1 MTSKWIAAIAALAAA
16 VALAADVAPDELVR
30 KTVDEVLA
38 VIKTDKDLQAGNQ
51 KKILDLVDA
60 KVLPNFDF
68 SRMTQLAM
76 GRNWREASDAQKEA
90 LTREFRTLLV
100 RTYSSSLSQYR
111 NQTIE
116 VKATRLAPADT
127 ETVVKTIILQ
137 SGGPGV
143 PLDYSMAREPGGW
156 KVYDVVIDGVSLVT
170 TYRGSFSDQIRQGG
184 IDGLIKT
191 LRDRNAASSS
201 GARAEAKQ

>member
-1 MTSKWIAAIAALAAA
+1 MNRKWIAAIVALAAA
-16 VALAADVAPDELVR
+16 AALAADVAPDELVR

-38 VIKTDKDLQAGNQ
+38 VIRTDRDLQAGNQ

-111 NQTIE
+111 NQVID
-116 VKATRLAPADT
+116 VKASRLAPADT
-127 ETVVKTIILQ
+127 ETVVKTVIQQ

-143 PLDYSMAREPGGW
+143 PIDYSMAKSPAGW

-191 LRDRNAASSS
+191 LKDRNASSS
-201 GARAEAKQ
+201 GAKAEARQ